1 MLKTVYFPVA
11 ISLILFLMSWE
22 MEHVKAYDYDEAL
35 AKIETLPKRHFKI
48 PQVLNNVKPHGVNVP
63 QLHLETVHAQADPA
77 VAHLSSA
84 GNDAKNAMN
93 DATKT
98 LSQLYMT
105 IRNIALPQS
114 DTNHTQQ
121 RLVMLLP
128 GKVLNYYDYYPGSKY
143 EEVMKNSD
151 HNGTQV
157 NIPVRVME
165 NMFALADVVPGIDPL
180 HGADTGESL
189 AEMYGNLLNWMQIK
203 GFDNKTHE
211 EKKNYLKAVEYL
223 TQKVPDP
230 LNVSAN
236 VTRYNL
242 YRRSQDAYNT
252 KRLEMEDTIAA
263 QRQNQPAPNFE
274 SWFQRTY
281 PLLNGAV
288 EAAYTEWLI
297 IGEKEIVELYK
308 SYLDVQA
315 PGIDLENAR
324 MALRAAGV
332 ISLDRSRT
340 VYPVSFVPSNWYRY
354 LTKVTKV

>member
-1 MLKTVYFPVA
+1 
-11 ISLILFLMSWE
+11 MSWE
-22 MEHVKAYDYDEAL
+22 IEHVEAYEYEEGL
-35 AKIETLPKRHFKI
+35 AKIERLPKRHLKR
-48 PQVLNNVKPHGVNVP
+48 PPVSNNVEPHGNRVP
-63 QLHLETVHAQADPA
+63 KLHLETVHVQADPA

-84 GNDAKNAMN
+84 GNDAKNAMD

-98 LSQLYMT
+98 LSQLYKT

-114 DTNHTQQ
+114 DTNTQQ
-121 RLVMLLP
+121 RLVMLMP
-128 GKVLNYYDYYPGSKY
+128 GKVLNYYDYYPGKAY
-143 EEVMKNSD
+143 EAAMENPD
-151 HNGTQV
+151 HTGMQI

-165 NMFALADVVPGIDPL
+165 NMFALADVVPGVDPL

-189 AEMYGNLLNWMQIK
+189 AEMYGSLLNWMQIK
-203 GFDNKTHE
+203 GFNEKTQE
-211 EKKNYLKAVEYL
+211 EKKHYLVAVEYL
-223 TQKVPDP
+223 AQKVPDP
-230 LNVSAN
+230 LNVSVN
-236 VTRYNL
+236 VTRFNL
-242 YRRSQDAYNT
+242 YRRSQDVYNT

-263 QRQNQPAPNFE
+263 QRRKLSAPEFE
-274 SWFQRTY
+274 SWFQRNY

-308 SYLDVQA
+308 TYLDVQA

-354 LTKVTKV
+354 LTNVQMCK